1 MSYLLLALF
10 NQGTRV
16 RVSADHE
23 ELGLYLTEHG
33 EVEEADLMGQV
44 SQTEDQAFY
53 PVKS

>member
-1 MSYLLLALF
+1 
-10 NQGTRV
+10 V

-23 ELGLYLTEHG
+23 ELGLNLTEHG
-33 EVEEADLMGQV
+33 EVEEADLMGQA